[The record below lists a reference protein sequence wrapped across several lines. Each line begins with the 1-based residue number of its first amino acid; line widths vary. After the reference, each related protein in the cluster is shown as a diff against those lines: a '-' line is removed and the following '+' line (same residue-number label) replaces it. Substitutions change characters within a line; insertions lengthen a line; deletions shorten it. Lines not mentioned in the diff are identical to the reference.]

1 MRMREKNL
9 RWIITFNS
17 TADAMATEKR
27 CKATGVPGR
36 LIPVPTSITAGCGMA
51 WSLPLEEQTRFK
63 QATDGITLDGWY
75 KMLI

>member
-1 MRMREKNL
+1 MREKTL
-9 RWIITFNS
+9 RWIITFKT

-27 CKATGVPGR
+27 CKSADVPGR

-51 WSLPLEEQTRFK
+51 WSLPLVAQDEFK
-63 QATDGITLDGWY
+63 KITDGIPLDGWY